1 VTPRSRVPERGDV
14 AWINL
19 DPRTGHEQ
27 RGRRPA
33 IVLSPV
39 SYNRK
44 VGLAIM
50 CPITSVVKG
59 YPFEVAI
66 PEGLG
71 VSGVILAD
79 QVKSLDW
86 RERRAEV
93 KEKVPPDVAKEV
105 LAKLNALLS

>member
-1 VTPRSRVPERGDV
+1 VPERGDV
-14 AWINL
+14 VWINL
-19 DPRTGHEQ
+19 DPRIGHEQ

-33 IVLSPV
+33 IVISPV

-66 PEGLG
+66 PEDLG
-71 VSGVILAD
+71 VSGVVLAD
-79 QVKSLDW
+79 QVKSLHW
-86 RERRAEV
+86 RARRAEV
-93 KEKVPPDVAKEV
+93 KEKLPPEVTEEV
-105 LAKLNALLS
+105 LAKLNALLT

>member
-1 VTPRSRVPERGDV
+1 VTPRARIPNRGDV
-14 AWINL
+14 VWINL
-19 DPRTGHEQ
+19 DPRIGHEQ

-79 QVKSLDW
+79 RVKSLDW
-86 RERRAEV
+86 RARRAEV
-93 KEKVPPDVAKEV
+93 KVKFPSEVTAEV
-105 LAKLNALLS
+105 LAKLNALLA